1 MFASRPFTHRDVI
14 MVTKGTLFLIGR
26 DAELIKEAMQLRGDN
41 GEYPVVCTMIDKHGI
56 KKDCAFVS

>member
-41 GEYPVVCTMIDKHGI
+41 GRYPVVCTRVDMHCI
-56 KKDCAFVS
+56 KEDCAFVS